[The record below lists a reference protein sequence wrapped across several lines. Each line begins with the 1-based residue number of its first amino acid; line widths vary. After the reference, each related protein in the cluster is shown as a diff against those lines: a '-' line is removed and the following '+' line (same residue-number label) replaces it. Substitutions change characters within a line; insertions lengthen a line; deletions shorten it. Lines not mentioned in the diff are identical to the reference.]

1 VKTAGANQN
10 NTAGI
15 SKARVNVI
23 RTMLFISVCF
33 VVCLMP
39 YDTYFFVRVVTVF
52 IHLFTLFF
60 ILPIAT
66 LQYNVIAS
74 DDPKV
79 AASRRPDFIFVGM
92 VKKLISQ
99 ILNEQKLTIT
109 HTQTC
114 CSSVHGAIS
123 FNLRV
128 GFKSYPDLNSVL
140 LR

>member
-1 VKTAGANQN
+1 VVSFLSCVSNVCLVEHHWVKPGAGPSTEPKIGNNGPAAKKNEGDRGAVKTVGANKS

-60 ILPIAT
+60 ILPIVT

-79 AASRRPDFIFVGM
+79 AASRRPHFIFV
-92 VKKLISQ
+92 
-99 ILNEQKLTIT
+99 
-109 HTQTC
+109 
-114 CSSVHGAIS
+114 
-123 FNLRV
+123 
-128 GFKSYPDLNSVL
+128 
-140 LR
+140 